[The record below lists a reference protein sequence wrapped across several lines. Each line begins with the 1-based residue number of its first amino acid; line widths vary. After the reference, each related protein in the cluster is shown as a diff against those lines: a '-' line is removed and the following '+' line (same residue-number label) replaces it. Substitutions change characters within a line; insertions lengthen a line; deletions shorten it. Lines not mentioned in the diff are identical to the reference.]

1 MSNLESGAG
10 PDVGSPRGEATGP
23 VADPA
28 PIGVH
33 DAATP
38 LDLDLIERD
47 LRDVETTLARLA
59 DGSYFADQPVAVAPG
74 TEVTGSPAPGLDT

>member
-10 PDVGSPRGEATGP
+10 PGVGSPGGEATEPVTEPAP
-23 VADPA
+23 VAVD
-28 PIGVH
+28 
-33 DAATP
+33 DAATS

-59 DGSYFADQPVAVAPG
+59 DGTYFADQPVAVVPG
-74 TEVTGSPAPGLDT
+74 TETGSPAPGLDT